1 MYALAKQYFPGD
13 YVKRLRLRMPW
24 FLGLTE
30 ADPFPRVAIGNR
42 ILRRSGAQFG
52 PFPSRDSAQ
61 RYEVEVAGLFQ
72 LRRCVERLAPYAEHP
87 GCMYGEMNQCLRP
100 CQCAVT
106 SEEYASEV
114 RRVADFL
121 STNGRSA
128 VALLSAARERACEA
142 TDFEAAA
149 QIHNRIE
156 RTNTAAAE
164 RDEVIRDV
172 EQFNGIALTRGTENR
187 QFRLWPMIQG
197 FWQEPVTLDFGTE
210 EAGPKS
216 LDEELRQRVSGAL
229 EHVDTERNR
238 IEDLAIFSRWYFSS
252 FRDGQWFAFRSI
264 GDLNYRRL
272 VREISKMAKTV
283 PGDSV

>member
-1 MYALAKQYFPGD
+1 METGFRA
-13 YVKRLRLRMPW
+13 
-24 FLGLTE
+24 E
-30 ADPFPRVAIGNR
+30 AAT
-42 ILRRSGAQFG
+42 LFG

-72 LRRCVERLAPYAEHP
+72 LRRCVERLAPHPEHP

-106 SEEYASEV
+106 QEEYASEV

-121 STNGRSA
+121 ATNGRSA
-128 VALLSAARERACEA
+128 LTLLSAARERACEE

-149 QIHNRIE
+149 QIHKRIE
-156 RTNTAAAE
+156 RANAAAAA
-164 RDEVIRDV
+164 RDEVIG
-172 EQFNGIALTRGTENR
+172 EIGHFNGIALTHGTENR
-187 QFRLWPMIQG
+187 QFRLWPMVQG
-197 FWQEPVTLDFGTE
+197 FWQEPVVLEFGTE

-216 LDEELRQRVSGAL
+216 LDEELRHRISQAL
-229 EHVDTERNR
+229 AHVDTERNR

-252 FRDGQWFAFRSI
+252 FRDGQWFAFRDL

-272 VREISKMAKTV
+272 VREISKMAKSA